1 MICLFKTG
9 IHGDVTE
16 MIVKYATVTGNY
28 SKSAVVCEKSLQIS
42 LKIYIGTT
50 LEQITTI
57 HELLIVQI

>member
-1 MICLFKTG
+1 
-9 IHGDVTE
+9 

-28 SKSAVVCEKSLQIS
+28 SKSAVVSENSLQIS

-57 HELLIVQI
+57 HELLTVQVELFQSATTRKVSLQ

>member
-1 MICLFKTG
+1 
-9 IHGDVTE
+9 

-28 SKSAVVCEKSLQIS
+28 SKSAVVSENSLKIS

-57 HELLIVQI
+57 HELLTVQV